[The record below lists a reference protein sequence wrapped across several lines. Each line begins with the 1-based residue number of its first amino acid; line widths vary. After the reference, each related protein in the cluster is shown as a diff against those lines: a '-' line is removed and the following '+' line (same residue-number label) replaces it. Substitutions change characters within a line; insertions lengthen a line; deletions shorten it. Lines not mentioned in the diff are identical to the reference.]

1 MKNKTLAL
9 YIALIAWAV
18 AFFGLGMAC
27 AKADLVM
34 DSYSNPAY
42 AAMPQNMYHNTIYGH
57 KSSNNNFDKC
67 KTPGSVYKIVIE
79 KSKKL
84 MTLYDVNDCVVKQYT
99 VRTGLNKGPKQCEG
113 DKKTPEGTYKIKD
126 KRDSKYVR
134 FLEIDYPRAKDIKR
148 AKELGC
154 NPGNAVGIHYYNK
167 EYTNDP
173 STLEGSL
180 GCITVWNKSEIKEID
195 KMVKVGTLVEIRR

>member
-1 MKNKTLAL
+1 MKIKLVLLLIFWAL
-9 YIALIAWAV
+9 
-18 AFFGLGMAC
+18 AFFIIG
-27 AKADLVM
+27 AKYVKAETICSGEVSKILV
-34 DSYSNPAY
+34 
-42 AAMPQNMYHNTIYGH
+42 
-57 KSSNNNFDKC
+57 
-67 KTPGSVYKIVIE
+67 E
-79 KSKKL
+79 KSKKT
-84 MTLYDVNDCVVKQYT
+84 MTLLDTTGCAVKTYT
-99 VRTGLNKGPKQCEG
+99 VRVGLNKGPKQCEG
-113 DKKTPEGTYKIKD
+113 DKKTPEGIYKIKD

-195 KMVKVGTLVEIRR
+195 QMVKVGTVVEIIP

>member
-1 MKNKTLAL
+1 MIRKVLIIVGLVAVISYLAG
-9 YIALIAWAV
+9 II
-18 AFFGLGMAC
+18 
-27 AKADLVM
+27 
-34 DSYSNPAY
+34 
-42 AAMPQNMYHNTIYGH
+42 
-57 KSSNNNFDKC
+57 
-67 KTPGSVYKIVIE
+67 SVRAETYNYCGVEKILIE
-79 KSKKL
+79 KSKKK
-84 MTLYDVNDCVVKQYT
+84 MTLLDCKGDVVETYT

-113 DKKTPEGTYKIKD
+113 DKKTPEGIYKIKD

-180 GCITVWNKSEIKEID
+180 GCITVWNKSEIREID
-195 KMVKVGTLVEIRR
+195 SLVSVGTEVEILP